1 MRRFSSEGSLLT
13 LDFLPRRKVALKD
26 LNNETSVLC
35 TDECKKDALDGNI
48 SVVVPTIQEPVPG
61 PAATHRLDRELSISA
76 ENLVDSAHLSVRTIT
91 ESCRAYSDGQLRPA
105 VGGGEKDDARS
116 RSPSP
121 TSCSPFTI
129 KSQPRHQHRA
139 KLSAAKL
146 HLKSL
151 FGQGP
156 HSSNSSPTST
166 EPRDSSAERRS
177 RMLFMHQWSQ
187 VGHSKKRISKDELEK
202 WAESLDSLLA
212 SQNGVAVFEAFL
224 RSEFSEENLLF
235 YVACE
240 QYKNSST
247 NFSLQKR
254 AKHIYN
260 TYIQPG
266 APREV
271 RLGPAPHQHWSDL
284 SVINTCDSLFLKIEI
299 KYSIGIIYSGVS
311 QMGVRNDTTG
321 GGRERGKLTN
331 KMSHTRREMTKNDKN
346 YRNKSV
352 HKPLGSGPHVG
363 SLGV

>member
-271 RLGPAPHQHWSDL
+271 NLDSKTRELTIQLLQAPSHTSL
-284 SVINTCDSLFLKIEI
+284 SHAQKR
-299 KYSIGIIYSGVS
+299 IYSLLDLDCYPRFLQS
-311 QMGVRNDTTG
+311 DMYQS
-321 GGRERGKLTN
+321 L
-331 KMSHTRREMTKNDKN
+331 
-346 YRNKSV
+346 
-352 HKPLGSGPHVG
+352 LHVP
-363 SLGV
+363 SSFK